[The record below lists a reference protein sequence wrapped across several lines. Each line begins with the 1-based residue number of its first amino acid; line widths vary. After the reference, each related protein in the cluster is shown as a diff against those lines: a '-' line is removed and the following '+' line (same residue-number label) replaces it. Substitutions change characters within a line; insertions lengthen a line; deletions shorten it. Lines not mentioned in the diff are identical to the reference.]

1 MSMDLHIIHT
11 IKNSLKYFAENQTI
25 FNGCF
30 PQISTTIRNKY
41 FTRLGVLINE
51 IQLDTAFTRKTNKIP
66 LISISLTEAQ
76 VEQTTFLGNQGVN
89 GELTQLSNQQCR
101 ISIYSKS
108 MDDIRILHRLIQCG
122 LLMFKK
128 SFFDIQY
135 LDLRYVQSKDLEPI
149 EMLTS
154 DNVVVYVRE
163 LIYMSTSEISVK
175 EILSD
180 EVLDWVVSP
189 NLIKGGFSSVKT
201 QLAGTNIPQIP
212 NNPNLPLSTMD
223 ETQPFVMRFYNNH
236 SDKDLYVKWENSSL
250 GKQLVII
257 KTTFNTTTLLETSRY
272 IPAVNSNR
280 LSNFFNTINVD
291 EFNNSPDSQNN
302 AIGLRI
308 ADLITET
315 LGSVDVDALTIG
327 LGDLDA
333 VIPVVSPQNFI
344 RVRPGEF
351 FDIK

>member
-11 IKNSLKYFAENQTI
+11 IKNSLKYFNDNQTA

-41 FTRLGVLINE
+41 YTRLGALINE
-51 IQLDTAFTRKTNKIP
+51 IQLDTAFTRKSNKIP
-66 LISISLTEAQ
+66 LISIALTEAQ
-76 VEQTTFLGNQGVN
+76 IEQTTFLGNQGIN

-101 ISIYSKS
+101 IAIYSKS

-154 DNVVVYVRE
+154 DAVVVYVRE

-175 EILSD
+175 EIIGD
-180 EVLDWVVSP
+180 EVLDWTISP
-189 NLIKGGFSSVKT
+189 NIVKGGFTPIKS
-201 QLAGTNIPQIP
+201 QLSGINTPQIP
-212 NNPNLPLSTMD
+212 NNPLLPISTMD

-236 SDKDLYVKWENSSL
+236 PDKDLYVKWENSSL
-250 GKQLVII
+250 GKQLIII
-257 KTTFNTTTLLETSRY
+257 KASFNTTTLLETSRY

-280 LSNFFNTINVD
+280 LSNFFNTINAD

-302 AIGLRI
+302 TIGLRI

-315 LGSVDVDALTIG
+315 LGNIDVDALTIG
-327 LGDLDA
+327 LGDLEA
-333 VIPVVSPQNFI
+333 VDPVVTPQNFI